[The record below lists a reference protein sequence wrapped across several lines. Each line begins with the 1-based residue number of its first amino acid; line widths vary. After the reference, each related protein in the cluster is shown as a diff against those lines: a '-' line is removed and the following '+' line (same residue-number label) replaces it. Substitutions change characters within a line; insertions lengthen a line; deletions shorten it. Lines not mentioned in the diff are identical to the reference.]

1 MARRPLQET
10 PFFSTQIV
18 DLIRQLQAQFADY
31 GQAIND
37 DLLTRPDWT
46 RIITAATYTMLD
58 TDRFLLVD
66 ATAAPITITLAPVAD
81 CEPHFYGIK
90 RTNSGANA
98 VTVATNGSELMDG
111 SSANRTLAAQ
121 WEHLLML
128 TDRVAWFLLHL
139 GAP

>member
-1 MARRPLQET
+1 MARKPVQET
-10 PFFSTQIV
+10 PFLPLQIE
-18 DLIRQLQAQFADY
+18 DLVRQLIAQFAAY

-37 DLLTRPDWT
+37 DLITRPDWT
-46 RIITAATYTMLD
+46 RVITAATYAMLD

-66 ATAAPITITLAPVAD
+66 ATAAPITITLPPVAD

-98 VTVATNGSELMDG
+98 VTVATNGSDAIDG
-111 SSANRTLAAQ
+111 SASNRSLAAQ
-121 WEHLLML
+121 WEHILML